1 VRGVG
6 APLRCLGPFHLVAR
20 QPFHGLVRS
29 AGFLGLEARRLP
41 ADQSRPTLLSGTG
54 ETPLLL
60 LPFEVGRSLAAG
72 HLRLL
77 SFGSL
82 LHGRQSVARSR
93 CPGQRSGATP
103 HWPGMA
109 SWWPVTATGTR
120 GREKHRLPGRP
131 LAESSR
137 LAASGQPPETVGHRR
152 RERKPVRMPLLDG
165 LPGVPLVH
173 VRNCGSDLA
182 RMTIEPVAMS
192 WRARRPGV
200 KAIARKEINPRKGP
214 HAQGVRGDLAQQPQP
229 LPVAYR
235 VGPPP
240 PRPRPHGPRG
250 ATRGSAGDSRWS
262 VARGPGYTA
271 PHACG
276 SSHSYAPRFREIVR
290 TCLDGNL
297 EGIDRFTGRR
307 GEGPA

>member
-82 LHGRQSVARSR
+82 LHDRQSVARSR

-137 LAASGQPPETVGHRR
+137 LAASSQPPETVGHRR
-152 RERKPVRMPLLDG
+152 RERKPVCSG
-165 LPGVPLVH
+165 L
-173 VRNCGSDLA
+173 VRSSPDVGLA
-182 RMTIEPVAMS
+182 SGRQ
-192 WRARRPGV
+192 RARPDRPDSRDELALMTLPSGRTGRPQ
-200 KAIARKEINPRKGP
+200 A
-214 HAQGVRGDLAQQPQP
+214 GDLTEVAGGYWRHLPPAQREALDADARR
-229 LPVAYR
+229 LPR
-235 VGPPP
+235 VFP
-240 PRPRPHGPRG
+240 
-250 ATRGSAGDSRWS
+250 
-262 VARGPGYTA
+262 
-271 PHACG
+271 
-276 SSHSYAPRFREIVR
+276 SSI
-290 TCLDGNL
+290 
-297 EGIDRFTGRR
+297 
-307 GEGPA
+307 